1 MFLISLFFC
10 MLQVAKSFS
19 GISQN
24 SAQTEW
30 TAGKQATPLVGR
42 YRVKPYSFL
51 KHFLYNIMQSFKEKI
66 KTEKFF
72 LRLKFKYNT

>member
-1 MFLISLFFC
+1 

-19 GISQN
+19 CGSQN

-51 KHFLYNIMQSFKEKI
+51 KHFLYNIMESFKEK
-66 KTEKFF
+66 
-72 LRLKFKYNT
+72 N